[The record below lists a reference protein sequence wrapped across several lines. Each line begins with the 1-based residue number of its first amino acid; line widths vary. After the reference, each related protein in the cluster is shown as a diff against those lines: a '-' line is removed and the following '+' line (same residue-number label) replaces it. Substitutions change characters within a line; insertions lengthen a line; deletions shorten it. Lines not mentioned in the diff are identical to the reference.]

1 MNTNSS
7 VLEVSGPVN
16 SAYAEILSEEA
27 LAFIAA
33 LAAAFSPRV
42 AELLELRE
50 QRQQD
55 IDGGKMP
62 DFLPETRDIRE
73 SGWNDS
79 HYGLDCRGVL
89 RDSRISR
96 KIFSQ
101 IRLILLSSELPATE
115 ESMRHRAR
123 IRQ

>member
-7 VLEVSGPVN
+7 APEVTGPVN

-33 LAAAFSPRV
+33 LATEFSPRV
-42 AELLELRE
+42 AALLELRE

-62 DFLPETRDIRE
+62 DFLPETHEIR
-73 SGWNDS
+73 
-79 HYGLDCRGVL
+79 
-89 RDSRISR
+89 
-96 KIFSQ
+96 
-101 IRLILLSSELPATE
+101 
-115 ESMRHRAR
+115 
-123 IRQ
+123 